1 MEATSATLWRF
12 WNWDG
17 VIKCLDTKK
26 LQVLYETET
35 VDRSCR
41 CVEPIIGSILKQYE
55 EKAPSEI
62 HHLDACGRE
71 LSMVPHQCLAVLLDD
86 SQEAVHRIVTI
97 PTQEV
102 LTLLEPS
109 VDVTLSV
116 ILTDYYTVKF
126 TPY

>member
-1 MEATSATLWRF
+1 M
-12 WNWDG
+12 
-17 VIKCLDTKK
+17 IKCLDTKK